1 MNGSPK
7 SNRLHIAILGRTNV
21 GKSSLLNY
29 IVGQDVAITSPQA
42 GTTTDVVE
50 KTMELLPLG
59 PVLFMDTAGLD
70 DTSRLAPL
78 RLDKT
83 EAVFARA
90 DAVLLV
96 LEAGAWTDYEEGVL
110 RRSRSGSIPLVAV
123 INKAD
128 LSLPSNGFIE
138 MVSEKTGMPI
148 LASCLDAS
156 GRESFLEAV
165 KARLFDM
172 TAAASMEPPIIG
184 DLVSRGSMAVL
195 VVPIDLG
202 APKGRIILPQ
212 VQTIRDLLDSNATAV
227 VVKEGELSPFLET
240 IRCDP
245 GIVVC
250 DSQVIRRVHEEVP
263 RHVPLTTF
271 SILFARHKGN
281 LASLARGARAIQGL
295 RPGNRVLVAEAC
307 SHHPGT
313 DDIGR
318 VKLPAWLK
326 DYCGFN
332 VDIDV
337 VAGKDYPRNLK
348 DYDLIIHC
356 GGCMLTRR
364 HMLERIRTAERMD
377 IPITNYGVAISLFHG
392 VLERVLSPF
401 PEIAGGRNKETA
413 EEAARESLP

>member
-7 SNRLHIAILGRTNV
+7 SNRFHIAILGRTNV

-70 DTSRLAPL
+70 DTSRLASL

-83 EAVFARA
+83 AAVFARA

-96 LEAGAWTDYEEGVL
+96 LEAGSWTDYEEGVL
-110 RRSRSGSIPLVAV
+110 RRSRSGSIPLLAV

-128 LSLPSNGFIE
+128 LSLPSDGFIE

-148 LASCLDAS
+148 VASCLDAS
-156 GRESFLEAV
+156 GRESLLEAL
-165 KARLFDM
+165 KTRLSDI
-172 TAAASMEPPIIG
+172 TLAASMEPPIIG
-184 DLVSRGSMAVL
+184 DLVSQGSMAVL

-227 VVKEGELSPFLET
+227 VVKEGELSPFLKK
-240 IRCDP
+240 INCDP

-263 RHVPLTTF
+263 GHVPLTTF
-271 SILFARHKGN
+271 SILFARHKGD
-281 LASLARGARAIQGL
+281 LAVLARGARAIRGM
-295 RPGNRVLVAEAC
+295 RAGNRVLVAEAC
-307 SHHPGT
+307 SHHPGM

-326 DYCGFN
+326 DYCGCDLT
-332 VDIDV
+332 VDV
-337 VAGKDYPRNLK
+337 VAGKEYPRNLK

-364 HMLERIRTAERMD
+364 HMLERIKTAERMD
-377 IPITNYGVAISLFHG
+377 IPITNYGVAISLFQG

-401 PEIAGGRNKETA
+401 PEVAEDLNKGTA
-413 EEAARESLP
+413 EGAARESLP